1 MSTLVNGNTGT
12 VFSDLRQQAHSY
24 VAPEYDEDRLNIE
37 EIAGITLVV
46 TDYTLL
52 PSKFDADRK
61 FIVMKVTLADDRT
74 GTIVNSGAAFIPQL
88 AGQDLPLYVPGGI
101 QLGRNGKTW
110 RLDFLQDADRT
121 VDPDDIPF

>member
-12 VFSDLRQQAHSY
+12 VFSDLRSQAHTY
-24 VAPEYDEDRLNIE
+24 VAPEYDEDRLDAE
-37 EIAGITLVV
+37 EIEGIPLVV

-74 GTIVNSGAAFIPQL
+74 GTFVNSGAALIPQL
-88 AGQDLPLYVPGGI
+88 TAQELPLYVPGGL

-110 RLDFLQDADRT
+110 RLDFST
-121 VDPDDIPF
+121 ESVDPDNIPF

>member
-24 VAPEYDEDRLNIE
+24 VAPEYDEDRLDVE
-37 EIAGITLVV
+37 EIAGIPLVV
-46 TDYTLL
+46 TDYTLY

-74 GTIVNSGAAFIPQL
+74 GTIVNSGAALIPQL
-88 AGQDLPLYVPGGI
+88 TGQQLPLYVPGGL

-110 RLDFLQDADRT
+110 RLVFNVANEPDI
-121 VDPDDIPF
+121 DPDDIPF

>member
-24 VAPEYDEDRLNIE
+24 VAPEYDEDRLDVE
-37 EIAGITLVV
+37 EIAGIPLVV
-46 TDYTLL
+46 TDYTLY

-74 GTIVNSGAAFIPQL
+74 GTIVNSGAALIPQL
-88 AGQDLPLYVPGGI
+88 TGQQLPLYVPGGL
-101 QLGRNGKTW
+101 QLGRNGTTW
-110 RLDFLQDADRT
+110 RLVFNVANEPDI
-121 VDPDDIPF
+121 DPDDIPF

>member
-24 VAPEYDEDRLNIE
+24 VAPEYDEDRLDPE
-37 EIAGITLVV
+37 EIEGISLVV

-61 FIVMKVTLADDRT
+61 FIVMKVTLADNRT
-74 GTIVNSGAAFIPQL
+74 GTIVNSGAALIPQL
-88 AGQDLPLYVPGGI
+88 TGQELPLYVPGGL

-110 RLDFLQDADRT
+110 RLDFST
-121 VDPDDIPF
+121 ESVDPDNIPF

>member
-24 VAPEYDEDRLNIE
+24 VAPEYDEDRLDVE
-37 EIAGITLVV
+37 EIAGIPLVV
-46 TDYTLL
+46 TDYALY

-74 GTIVNSGAAFIPQL
+74 GTIVNSGAALIPQL
-88 AGQDLPLYVPGGI
+88 TGQQLPLYVPGGL

-110 RLDFLQDADRT
+110 RLVFNVANEPDI
-121 VDPDDIPF
+121 DPDDIPF

>member
-24 VAPEYDEDRLNIE
+24 VAPEYDEDRLDVE
-37 EIAGITLVV
+37 EIAGIPLVV
-46 TDYTLL
+46 TDYALY

-74 GTIVNSGAAFIPQL
+74 GTIVNSGAALIPQL
-88 AGQDLPLYVPGGI
+88 TGQQLPLYVPGGL
-101 QLGRNGKTW
+101 QLGRNGTTW
-110 RLDFLQDADRT
+110 RLVFNVANEPDI
-121 VDPDDIPF
+121 DPDDIPF

>member
-24 VAPEYDEDRLNIE
+24 VAPEYDEDRLDVE
-37 EIAGITLVV
+37 EIAGIPCVV
-46 TDYTLL
+46 TDYALY

-74 GTIVNSGAAFIPQL
+74 GTIVNSGAALIPQL
-88 AGQDLPLYVPGGI
+88 TGQQLPLYVPGGL

-110 RLDFLQDADRT
+110 RLDFGT
-121 VDPDDIPF
+121 GSVVDPDNIPF

>member
-24 VAPEYDEDRLNIE
+24 VSPEYDEDRLDVE
-37 EIAGITLVV
+37 EIAGIPLVV
-46 TDYTLL
+46 TDYALY

-74 GTIVNSGAAFIPQL
+74 GTIVNSGAALIPQL
-88 AGQDLPLYVPGGI
+88 TGQQLPLYVPGGL
-101 QLGRNGKTW
+101 QLGRNGTTW
-110 RLDFLQDADRT
+110 RLVFNEAEEQD
-121 VDPDDIPF
+121 VNPDHIPF

>member
-1 MSTLVNGNTGT
+1 MSTLVDGNTGT
-12 VFSDLRQQAHSY
+12 VFSYLRNQAHTY
-24 VAPEYDEDRLNIE
+24 VAPEYDEDRLDPE
-37 EIAGITLVV
+37 EIAGIPLVV

-61 FIVMKVTLADDRT
+61 FIVMKVTLANDTT

-88 AGQDLPLYVPGGI
+88 ADQELPLYVPGGI

-110 RLDFLQDADRT
+110 RLDFGT
-121 VDPDDIPF
+121 GSVVDPDNIPF